1 MECLVSSQRIM
12 SDFFKISNALNVISS
27 RFPMGVET
35 IYKFLEIAFIMK
47 KKFLGIFFLIFFN
60 SSLYADENNKSI
72 RIGLLAPL
80 TGTYSELGNS
90 LLYSLQLA
98 LEEIND
104 ENVIIVPRDS
114 GFNEKEKLNKAINE
128 IKSNNVKVVIGPIT
142 NEEFEIAEKHNDLVF
157 ISPSNINSKFSNNII
172 SIGISLESQLIALLN
187 FIKKQKKTKTV
198 IIYPKNQFTKLIE
211 NELES
216 LNLSNIKTF
225 TYNPNP
231 EVLTG
236 EIEKLTNYAQRKKNL
251 KLRKKMFED
260 KDDEA
265 SIKELE
271 RLDQLY
277 TLGGV
282 NFDSVIIIDFGN
294 SLKSVLTSLVYTDV
308 NQETVLFTTVN
319 QWFDE
324 SIFYENTIKK
334 LYYPSVNYN
343 EFKKYNE
350 KYFKKFNIYPNE
362 ITILTYDALGLIY
375 YAWKKNGVIKSIN
388 DFSFKSKIKGK
399 IGTFSFK
406 NQKVLQELNIYKIEN
421 KKFVKY

>member
-1 MECLVSSQRIM
+1 
-12 SDFFKISNALNVISS
+12 
-27 RFPMGVET
+27 
-35 IYKFLEIAFIMK
+35 MK
-47 KKFLGIFFLIFFN
+47 KKFLTTFFLLIFNFN
-60 SSLYADENNKSI
+60 LYADEDNKSI

-128 IKSNNVKVVIGPIT
+128 IKSSNVKIVIGPIT
-142 NEEFEIAEKHNDLVF
+142 NEEFEIAEKHSDLIF
-157 ISPSNINSKFSNNII
+157 ISPSNINSKYSNNII
-172 SIGISLESQLIALLN
+172 SIGISLESQLLALLN
-187 FIKKQKKTKTV
+187 FIKKQKKNKTV
-198 IIYPKNQFTKLIE
+198 ILYPKNQYLDLIE
-211 NELES
+211 KELKN
-216 LNLSNIKTF
+216 LNLVDIKTF
-225 TYNPNP
+225 TYSPNP

-236 EIEKLTNYAQRKKNL
+236 EIEKLTNYTQRKRNL
-251 KLRKKMFED
+251 ELRKKMFED
-260 KDDEA
+260 KEDEE

-271 RLDQLY
+271 RLEQLY
-277 TLGGV
+277 TLGNV
-282 NFDSVIIIDFGN
+282 NFDSLIIIDFGSN
-294 SLKSVLTSLVYTDV
+294 LKSVLTSLVYTDV
-308 NQETVLFTTVN
+308 DQGKVLITTVN

-324 SIFYENTIKK
+324 SIFYENTIKD
-334 LYYPSVNYN
+334 LYYPSVNYK

-350 KYFKKFNIYPNE
+350 KYYEEYNIFPNE

-375 YAWKKNGVIKSIN
+375 YTWKKKGMIRSIN

-406 NQKVLQELNIYKIEN
+406 NQKVIQELDIYKTDN
-421 KKFVKY
+421 KKFTKF